1 MVTLDQAGW
10 ARDRLVMTRPA
21 PELADFVEFFWIDDR
36 HRSAREFDTW
46 RIVADDA
53 PHVIYYRYSDPVAK
67 TERHRLNVVGARE
80 RYADVDCTHR
90 LFTVGARLRA
100 GAVPA
105 LLGMPAHELTNRVLA
120 ADLLVRFDTLS
131 RFSGDDP
138 TDARAQVER
147 FIRELA
153 RRGNPV
159 DRRTRAL
166 VRLRPSADA
175 SLARF
180 ADELGVTDRALRSWS
195 SQHLGLGLKR
205 CLSIRRLHNAIE
217 SRLVAP
223 RATWSR
229 IAAAHGFADQSHLV
243 RDCRA
248 MLGESPSEFLARA
261 G

>member
-1 MVTLDQAGW
+1 MAIRQ
-10 ARDRLVMTRPA
+10 RLRSLLWRVPVEQEVHE
-21 PELADFVEFFWIDDR
+21 ELAHHIDLKT
-36 HRSAREFDTW
+36 RELIE
-46 RIVADDA
+46 RGV
-53 PHVIYYRYSDPVAK
+53 DPA
-67 TERHRLNVVGARE
+67 
-80 RYADVDCTHR
+80 
-90 LFTVGARLRA
+90 
-100 GAVPA
+100 
-105 LLGMPAHELTNRVLA
+105 
-120 ADLLVRFDTLS
+120 
-131 RFSGDDP
+131 
-138 TDARAQVER
+138 DARAQVER

-159 DRRTRAL
+159 DRRTHSL
-166 VRLRPSADA
+166 VRLRPAADA
-175 SLARF
+175 TLSRF
-180 ADELGVTDRALRSWS
+180 ADELGVSDRALRSWS